1 MYGYKLFEMNPE
13 GELFP
18 LFIDKNNPIPIGEWI
33 HAEFIPTK
41 GFAARGGWHIGELPD
56 APWLKSY
63 DGSDIG
69 YYKPRFK
76 HGKRVWCL
84 VGYNSNHCYDDE
96 VAELPKKCFV
106 DKVPED
112 GYYIFREVGKGNWV
126 ITSDIKVIKIISD
139 EERLKILSD
148 MGYDEVETF
157 KKYKEAF
164 EKRMNKAI

>member
-63 DGSDIG
+63 NGSDIG